1 MNTQTIID
9 SMTAR
14 LPRAYAPG
22 MPPRAT
28 LPATSAACPEVRV
41 LHCWR
46 REGMSADILLVES
59 TPAGGTRPMVALVT
73 FDWES
78 GHVHSRSVSGHVGSQ
93 YACGLS
99 ATSVHTVA
107 RWQAAST
114 LGNNLSSSRAA

>member
-9 SMTAR
+9 SLTAR
-14 LPRAYAPG
+14 LPRTYAPG

-28 LPATSAACPEVRV
+28 LPTASAACPEVRI

-59 TPAGGTRPMVALVT
+59 TPVGTTRPMVALVT

-78 GHVHSRSVSGHVGSQ
+78 GHVHSRSVSGHTSNQ
-93 YACGLS
+93 YARGLS

-107 RWQAAST
+107 RWQAVST